1 MANMIGR
8 LGVVLGLDS
17 AEFVK
22 GMEVAGKKLEQF
34 GQAAERYGKAGATSM
49 IAMATAAL
57 ALADELND
65 VAKANDVTIATVLNL
80 QKALAVSGG
89 SAENASKLFSSFSA
103 AVDNAAQGSFQ
114 LQQTFAK
121 TGVSLKDLASLS
133 GEDLFRKTIAG
144 IANIQDPMTR
154 AAKAMELFGKA
165 AKGVDFV
172 GLNDSLQET
181 NKLTEEQARRIADAA
196 EVWDMLKAKSLDTG
210 AAIASAVG
218 PSLRTTLEY
227 LQMMTKEGG
236 ALGAVFRTAFETV
249 AVVAANV
256 GYVVKGVALEVGAW
270 INYVKIA
277 STQGLDA
284 AKAANDLY
292 IKQSQMN
299 RAELD
304 RFESKILGG
313 SNRNEAADP
322 RRLDLGSSA
331 SLGRQVIPGVNT
343 KAEALRKHQLELMKK
358 GYAEEQ
364 RAIEESTLEWAK
376 YNDELAKAAQTE
388 REHYRMSSL
397 QLDRDYEVMLLEK
410 SNLNLRAEEIDYAK
424 QVLSIRNIYEDR
436 IREIEANEKLTRA
449 EKEQALEREI
459 ALREKAIGNAK
470 ELLNLTR
477 QTREGTFGEGM
488 KKGFDDF
495 IKNLPTDF
503 ENGKAAFTSMM
514 DTMTNALQTFVR
526 TGKINFSDLAKS
538 MIQDIVMVEAKA
550 QLGSIFKSAA
560 GALTGGFGLGE
571 IFKFMTAASPFG
583 FADGGDPPVG
593 VPSLVGERGPE
604 LFIPKTAGTIIPN
617 GTLATAMGGGG
628 GTTINYNGAY
638 IASMSAIDT
647 QSGIQFLSKNKQ
659 AVWAANQSASR
670 SIPTSR

>member
-22 GMEVAGKKLEQF
+22 GIEAAGKKLEQF
-34 GQAAERYGKAGATSM
+34 SQAAEQYGKAGATSM
-49 IAMATAAL
+49 VAMATAAL

-89 SAENASKLFSSFSA
+89 SAENASKLFSSFSS

-144 IANIQDPMTR
+144 IAGIQDPMTR
-154 AAKAMELFGKA
+154 AAKATELFGKA
-165 AKGVDFV
+165 AKGVDFI
-172 GLNDSLQET
+172 GLNESLQQT
-181 NKLTEEQARRIADAA
+181 NKLTEEQAKRIADAA
-196 EVWDMLKAKSLDTG
+196 EVWDMLKAKSLDAG
-210 AAIASAVG
+210 ASIASGIG

-227 LQMMTKEGG
+227 FQMLNKEGNL
-236 ALGAVFRTAFETV
+236 LGEVFKTAFETV
-249 AVVAANV
+249 AVVVANV

-270 INYVKIA
+270 INYIKIA

-292 IKQSQMN
+292 IKQSEMN

-304 RFESKILGG
+304 RYQSKILGG
-313 SNRNEAADP
+313 SNRNEANDP
-322 RRLDLGSSA
+322 RRLDLGTTSA
-331 SLGRQVIPGVNT
+331 VGRAVTPGINT
-343 KAEALRKHQLELMKK
+343 KAEAARKRQLELMKK

-364 RAIEESTLEWAK
+364 RAIEESTMEWAK
-376 YNDELAKAAQTE
+376 YNDELAKAAQIE

-410 SNLNLRAEEIDYAK
+410 SNLNLRLEEIDYAK
-424 QVLSIRNIYEDR
+424 QILSIRNMYEDR
-436 IREIEANEKLTRA
+436 VREIELNEKLTRA
-449 EKEQALEREI
+449 EKEKALEREI
-459 ALREKAIGNAK
+459 ELREKAIGNAK

-477 QTREGTFGEGM
+477 QTREGTFGEGI
-488 KKGFDDF
+488 KRGFDDF

-514 DTMTNALQTFVR
+514 DTMTSALEKFVN
-526 TGKINFSDLAKS
+526 TGKINFSDLARS
-538 MIQDIVMVEAKA
+538 MIRDIVMIQTKA
-550 QLGSIFKSAA
+550 EMGKIFKQASSS
-560 GALTGGFGLGE
+560 LTDGFSVMD
-571 IFKFMTAASPFG
+571 IFKFMTSSSPFG

-604 LFIPKTAGTIIPN
+604 LFVPKSSGTIIPN
-617 GTLATAMGGGG
+617 GSLANAMGG

-638 IASMSAIDT
+638 IANMNAIDT
-647 QSGIQFLSKNKQ
+647 QSASQFLAKNKQ

-670 SIPTSR
+670 SIPSSR